1 MAGTNVNII
10 KYEVNKDCQR
20 IDSVDLDMELADS
33 ITVNGAELAP
43 AENLDRMIEE
53 ALNAWK
59 SEHSYIEIQP
69 IELDSHKV
77 ISGYYTYH
85 SSGFMFLNGKGEP
98 IAAYLV
104 ADIDDTMY
112 HAGYNVYLQKCLSV
126 EYSGETEPEEQNKP
140 IYNVVFNENVGTGKY
155 LGGYESI
162 RIPYI
167 FDED

>member
-1 MAGTNVNII
+1 MIEI
-10 KYEVNKDCQR
+10 KKYEVDEKNQYLK
-20 IDSVDLDMELADS
+20 SVDVDMELADS

-69 IELDSHKV
+69 IELDAHKI

-85 SSGFMFLNGKGEP
+85 SSGFMFLNSKGVP

-104 ADIDDTMY
+104 SDIDDTMY

-126 EYSGETEPEEQNKP
+126 EYSGETEPEELDKP